1 MDWWT
6 PYFPDDWPSSVDWEP
21 HPITATSGAYTAFL
35 TYRCW
40 LANRTKL
47 LRQKSVCTCL
57 HTQVRSKRLSNWNLA
72 RWRSP
77 ICQGCSKNGR
87 YKGGKLGKY
96 RGNMTNRPPLWLS
109 FVCNW
114 IGATLFNDKFQS
126 TCCFSRAPKEP
137 AARNVAKPQRKGF
150 RPKSL
155 RCLSFAPCP
164 HAHHFRI

>member
-1 MDWWT
+1 
-6 PYFPDDWPSSVDWEP
+6 
-21 HPITATSGAYTAFL
+21 
-35 TYRCW
+35 
-40 LANRTKL
+40 
-47 LRQKSVCTCL
+47 
-57 HTQVRSKRLSNWNLA
+57 
-72 RWRSP
+72 
-77 ICQGCSKNGR
+77 
-87 YKGGKLGKY
+87 LGKY

>member
-1 MDWWT
+1 MDSVFSWRLAIICLT
-6 PYFPDDWPSSVDWEP
+6 GNHIRLRLQAERTQHFWPTDVDWRIAP
-21 HPITATSGAYTAFL
+21 NCFVKRVFAYVCILKLDQNGCPIEI
-35 TYRCW
+35 W
-40 LANRTKL
+40 LGEDL
-47 LRQKSVCTCL
+47 PF
-57 HTQVRSKRLSNWNLA
+57 VRVAPKMAGTRV
-72 RWRSP
+72 
-77 ICQGCSKNGR
+77 
-87 YKGGKLGKY
+87 GKLGKY